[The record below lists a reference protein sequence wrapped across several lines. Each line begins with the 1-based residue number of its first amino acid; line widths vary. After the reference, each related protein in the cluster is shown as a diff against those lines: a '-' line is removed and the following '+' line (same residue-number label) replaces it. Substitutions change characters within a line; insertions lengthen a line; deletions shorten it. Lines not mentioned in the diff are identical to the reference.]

1 VRSGLSCQMVD
12 SPRALKRL
20 FFHVMNVRMSSSLS
34 VTGVT
39 TSVEMSG

>member
-1 VRSGLSCQMVD
+1 
-12 SPRALKRL
+12 LKRL
-20 FFHVMNVRMSSSLS
+20 FFHAMNVRMSASLS